1 MVKANVPDLLALKYP
16 DGIYQL
22 CEGCKKPYS
31 EIYTV
36 DGVLK
41 NNISQILK
49 TGSDKDLINTD
60 NTDNTENVKESFQLI
75 KNDYLFRKVKISMS
89 IVFLLVIFSAYL
101 FRKIK

>member
-41 NNISQILK
+41 NNISKILK

-60 NTDNTENVKESFQLI
+60 NTENVKEGFQLI